1 MEEIVARLENKQE
14 RNTEKIS
21 TIQIEQAALRVQ
33 VDQLK
38 SGIAAAESR
47 LQNIIATY
55 GAYKRELE
63 IVQENIKFI
72 MTKLDAIEAD
82 LKGDISSM
90 KVNLSLA
97 QNTNKHTVKLWWVI
111 ISSVLSSIIG
121 TFAGRMF

>member
-63 IVQENIKFI
+63 IVQESIKLI

-82 LKGDISSM
+82 LKGDISNM
-90 KVNLSLA
+90 KVDLSLA

>member
-90 KVNLSLA
+90 KVDLSLA

-121 TFAGRMF
+121 AFAGRMF

>member
-63 IVQENIKFI
+63 IVQESIKLI

-90 KVNLSLA
+90 KVDLSLA

-121 TFAGRMF
+121 AFAGRMF

>member
-63 IVQENIKFI
+63 IVQESIKLI
-72 MTKLDAIEAD
+72 MTKLEAIEAD
-82 LKGDISSM
+82 LKGDISNM
-90 KVNLSLA
+90 KVDLSLA

-121 TFAGRMF
+121 AFAGRMF

>member
-1 MEEIVARLENKQE
+1 MEELSRLESKQE

-82 LKGDISSM
+82 LKGDISSI
-90 KVNLSLA
+90 KVDLSLA

-121 TFAGRMF
+121 AFAGRMF

>member
-1 MEEIVARLENKQE
+1 MEELSRLESKQE

-90 KVNLSLA
+90 KVDLSLA

-121 TFAGRMF
+121 AFAGRMF

>member
-97 QNTNKHTVKLWWVI
+97 QNTNRHTVKLWWVI